1 MYSNIFKYSMYN
13 PHIWSMHSPG
23 NSHALPQGRARV
35 ERYRA
40 AAAQAA
46 AEQARRAAGDTA
58 SLEMAS
64 AAGEATKKKPR
75 DGEQN

>member
-1 MYSNIFKYSMYN
+1 MYN

-40 AAAQAA
+40 AAGRRG
-46 AEQARRAAGDTA
+46 ARRATRRRWRWRVPRAKQR
-58 SLEMAS
+58 
-64 AAGEATKKKPR
+64 KKNPGMVNR
-75 DGEQN
+75 TSDLT